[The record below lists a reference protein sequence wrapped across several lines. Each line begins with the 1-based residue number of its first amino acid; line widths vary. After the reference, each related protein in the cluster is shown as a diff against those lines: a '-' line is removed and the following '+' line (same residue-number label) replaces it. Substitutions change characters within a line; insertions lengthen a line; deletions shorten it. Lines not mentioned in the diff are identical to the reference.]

1 MGVNRIGQCPTLT
14 IEDCRL
20 RIAPPRRQA
29 LAIGNYQSAIGN
41 GERGFTL
48 LELSIVMALILLLAS
63 FALPAYQIAIQRA
76 REAVLHD
83 DLYTLRSVID
93 EYTVDKQAPPQSLQD
108 LVDAGYMHAIP
119 VDPITGSADTWQN
132 DVQDVPVPPDQT
144 ASGIVDVHSGSDAKG
159 LDGTAYNT
167 W

>member
-1 MGVNRIGQCPTLT
+1 M
-14 IEDCRL
+14 
-20 RIAPPRRQA
+20 IAERQEAREKRRETRDKRQRSE
-29 LAIGNYQSAIGN
+29 G
-41 GERGFTL
+41 GFTL
-48 LELSIVMALILLLAS
+48 LELSMVMALILVLAS
-63 FALPAYQIAIQRA
+63 FALPAYQVAIQRA

-93 EYTVDKQAPPQSLQD
+93 EFTVDKQQPPQSLQD

-132 DVQDVPVPPDQT
+132 DVADVPVPPDQT
-144 ASGIVDVHSGSDAKG
+144 ASGIVDVHSGSDAKA